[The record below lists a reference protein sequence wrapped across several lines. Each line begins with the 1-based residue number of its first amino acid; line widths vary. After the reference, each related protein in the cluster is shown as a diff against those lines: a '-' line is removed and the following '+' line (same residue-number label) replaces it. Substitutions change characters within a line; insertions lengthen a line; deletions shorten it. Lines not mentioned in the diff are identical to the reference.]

1 MNWLEDWAPPKIS
14 ICTLYNFAH
23 GLWEMAETTTD
34 DMNSSNI
41 VIICRYCSAH
51 KTWDSTSTLQRH

>member
-1 MNWLEDWAPPKIS
+1 
-14 ICTLYNFAH
+14 
-23 GLWEMAETTTD
+23 MAETTTD